1 MRYTLYTQNIVLSPF
16 SRRQL
21 EEKVQRIE
29 KFLRHPLPL
38 EVAVKQEGRA
48 GTFVCALTYGEGKR
62 VLHAERLGDTFED
75 SLDAALEALRHELI
89 KQRDR
94 QRVRA

>member
-38 EVAVKQEGRA
+38 EVAIKQEGRA
-48 GTFVCALTYGEGKR
+48 GAFVCALTYGEGKH
-62 VLHAERLGDTFED
+62 VLHAERSGDTFED
-75 SLDAALEALRHELI
+75 SLDAALLALRHELI